1 MTDKTLTLN
10 DASKLTGVSTVTLRR
25 RIKEGRL
32 DVEPRKNNKAEI
44 RVTSQGLIKAGFTLQ
59 DEIMSTATALLADR
73 ESEISNLR
81 EQLGETQARLVALE
95 RQNSAIEAR
104 FEQVK
109 EDYQLTLNA
118 VRESLALA
126 SQNSQR
132 LIIDQPSKP
141 RWKWLKRLNRRL
153 WSPYTTLTLET

>member
-1 MTDKTLTLN
+1 M
-10 DASKLTGVSTVTLRR
+10 
-25 RIKEGRL
+25 
-32 DVEPRKNNKAEI
+32 
-44 RVTSQGLIKAGFTLQ
+44 TSQGLIKAGFTLQ

-141 RWKWLKRLNRRL
+141 RWKWSKKAK
-153 WSPYTTLTLET
+153 